1 MNLRIS
7 IVALIVLIS
16 LAVIGVQSVTA
27 HARLLRSIPA
37 DKAQLEKAPAQIEL
51 KYNELLEDN
60 FNDMKVFPVAQFRSK
75 QRTDFVAGKPKV
87 DAKDRTRL
95 LIDLKPMPPGE
106 YMVEW
111 RVLSRDGHS
120 AFGRFTFRILEPK

>member
-1 MNLRIS
+1 M
-7 IVALIVLIS
+7 VALITL
-16 LAVIGVQSVTA
+16 LALTLIGVESVSA

-51 KYNELLEDN
+51 KFNELLEDN

-75 QRTDFVAGKPKV
+75 QRTDFVEGKPMV

-95 LIDLKPMPPGE
+95 LVDVKPMPPGE